1 MPSQVG
7 EALVCQIRDGSE
19 VDNEE
24 RVAVG
29 DQRGQRYSE
38 PHEAGGAQI
47 DDEDAVLHAVT
58 VGLEQSRNAT
68 TAVVLTD
75 VVGDQPAA
83 RRFHEVQRV
92 RRPT

>member
-1 MPSQVG
+1 LPSQVG
-7 EALVCQIRDGSE
+7 EALVCQIGDGSQ
-19 VDNEE
+19 VDDEE
-24 RVAVG
+24 GVAAG
-29 DQRGQRYSE
+29 DQRGEQCAE

-75 VVGDQPAA
+75 VVGDQPTT